1 MALKRTNGEPPGKKK
16 AQQEIKVT
24 AKTPYGVSAQTGG
37 KVKLKGVSLKESE
50 GKYTAE
56 TANSDYEKAVKGGGM
71 VSIYDKSVD
80 PTTRKL
86 VLGSIGSSDALGK
99 RTDIAIDKNFRAKSY
114 EDIYGKGSNFNPE
127 EFRAASKGPDF
138 DKYLKQKGISAG
150 QSFVPQF
157 GYQSRYETEADRKK
171 EKDVIIGTLRTD
183 LGKPSDVKLTKLP
196 LLKPEKIATKTT
208 GIQKA
213 EEEKSTWT
221 NPAINL
227 VSVEK
232 TFTTRSGKDK
242 TRNVVSKAVE
252 NVKRKAEY
260 KQELKQGKA
269 YFGGFEGQNA
279 GDISE
284 TRKELKQ
291 QIKDVRKGN
300 AAPMESISKR
310 ERIQGYKSE
319 LNKAKQAG
327 KYIKNLGNEFTM
339 SGATAGENIKR
350 VGPNAEVVAKKT
362 GRIRFATPE
371 TFKDYRSSTDNP
383 ANRNKT
389 FGRKP

>member
-1 MALKRTNGEPPGKKK
+1 MALKRTNGEPPGKKINVIVKTKREAYVPNAENQRKTAEYESALAKNKTIEDKYKSDVETYGKQMK
-16 AQQEIKVT
+16 AYSEQPKGRKDLQTLFSGGGRYLNPTELSEWNKQKSGDRGGLAAKKVYVSKGYGTEQSGGPMKGEGGKSYSGYMGAAHEWFDKPTAPIKQ
-24 AKTPYGVSAQTGG
+24 KTPTVEQP
-37 KVKLKGVSLKESE
+37 KLAIERMPMNKL
-50 GKYTAE
+50 
-56 TANSDYEKAVKGGGM
+56 
-71 VSIYDKSVD
+71 VSISTDTPR
-80 PTTRKL
+80 PTRM
-86 VLGSIGSSDALGK
+86 AL
-99 RTDIAIDKNFRAKSY
+99 
-114 EDIYGKGSNFNPE
+114 PE
-127 EFRAASKGPDF
+127 E
-138 DKYLKQKGISAG
+138 
-150 QSFVPQF
+150 
-157 GYQSRYETEADRKK
+157 K
-171 EKDVIIGTLRTD
+171 EKWQAPGR
-183 LGKPSDVKLTKLP
+183 
-196 LLKPEKIATKTT
+196 
-208 GIQKA
+208 
-213 EEEKSTWT
+213 
-221 NPAINL
+221 NL

-291 QIKDVRKGN
+291 QIKDVRKGT

-319 LNKAKQAG
+319 LKQAKQAG

-383 ANRNKT
+383 VNKNKT